1 MIEDKQGYP
10 IVNFRLPKDKK
21 EYELYNKIAEEFYK
35 NGQIKANSIGTFAR
49 FCMRVVSGQYLENWR
64 QGVVDTLESKQNGGP
79 GQSR

>member
-35 NGQIKANSIGTFAR
+35 NG
-49 FCMRVVSGQYLENWR
+49 
-64 QGVVDTLESKQNGGP
+64 
-79 GQSR
+79 

>member
-49 FCMRVVSGQYLENWR
+49 FCMRVVSE
-64 QGVVDTLESKQNGGP
+64 
-79 GQSR
+79 